1 MSSHPT
7 ASTFPSAVT
16 PAIMESTAPG
26 NTDPNGAY
34 SFDDV
39 PRLTRHLKRGD
50 ESAFAWLHGQWNSRI
65 NRYCFVLA
73 AGDEAFASE
82 IAQGVWLRTVRSL
95 RRLPD
100 EAALWNWLACAA
112 RHAAIDLRR
121 KEGRYLNA
129 LRRFAE
135 RCTESFTIECRDR
148 DDADAQLLNA
158 LATALDQLDSLERQ
172 LVDGRYF
179 EGEPLDSLAKR
190 HELSIRAVEGRLA
203 RIRARLRTLTAQALE
218 SQA

>member
-1 MSSHPT
+1 
-7 ASTFPSAVT
+7 
-16 PAIMESTAPG
+16 MESTTPG
-26 NTDPNGAY
+26 TSASNGAY
-34 SFDDV
+34 SFHDV

-50 ESAFAWLHGQWNSRI
+50 EAAFAWLHGQWSSRI

-73 AGDEAFASE
+73 AGDEALASE

-95 RRLPD
+95 RKLPD

-121 KEGRYLNA
+121 KEGRYVNA
-129 LRRFAE
+129 LHRFAE
-135 RCTESFTIECRDR
+135 RCTESFTLMCRSP
-148 DDADAQLLNA
+148 DDADGELLNA
-158 LATALDQLDSLERQ
+158 LATALDQLDSLERD
-172 LVDGRYF
+172 LVEGRYF
-179 EGEPLDSLAKR
+179 EGESLDALANR